1 MTRRP
6 PDEAARDAISTR
18 LDETF
23 LVEAG
28 AGSGKTASL
37 INRMVALVRSGR
49 CRPDTLAA
57 VTFTRKAAGELRE
70 RFQEK
75 LEKACREETDPAAGE
90 RLAQAL
96 TSLDRVFIGTIH
108 SFCSRLLRERP
119 VEAGLAPDFTEIE
132 GLEEKLLLEA
142 AWEEYLLAVRLENP
156 AGLARVRELEISPQD
171 LKEAYARLALYPDV
185 TFKAERYPYPHSHLK
200 RARGEL
206 DRLLAEV
213 KDKVP
218 GQEPDGGYDGLQ
230 RLLRQALRWRRFFD
244 LEEDRNLLRLLA
256 RLDRSPRLTQKKWE
270 DRDTA
275 LQVSSLFCSFRDDTV
290 RPVLREWRRYR
301 YPIMLDFLL
310 PATRHFEKVRREE
323 NRLNFQDL
331 LMYTARLLKENPE
344 VRAYFR
350 QRFTHLLVDE
360 FQDTDPIQAEIMMY
374 LAGSDLTETDWTRL
388 KPRPG
393 ALFVVGDPKQ
403 SIYRFRR
410 ADIDTYNQVK
420 KIIKNSGGE
429 ILYLSANFRSLPQI
443 IDFANHT
450 FGKLFSQSGPP
461 YQAEPV
467 TMDAWREPATASR
480 SGLLKIELT
489 PTPHNSQEYIVAQ
502 DAEAIASWIR
512 HCLDGG
518 LSLCRSKD
526 EEDRGL
532 TATPVPGDFMIL
544 VRYKSRLA
552 QYARALEKYG
562 IPFTLSGES
571 DIAASRE
578 LRELLYLLM
587 ALADPDNPVPLVACL
602 RGLFFGLSDDQ
613 LYRYRS
619 CGGTFSLHAAVPG
632 GAPADVTAA
641 FTPVLAKLSLYH
653 RWSCDLPPGAALES
667 IIADLGLLPYTL
679 AGSLGKGNAGYLLQ
693 LIELVRAREAKGET
707 GFAAMVTFFS
717 QLLES
722 GLEEEL
728 DITAGTAPAVR
739 IMNLHRAK
747 GLEAPVVILA
757 NPAKTVDPDPDL
769 HVHRGA
775 TAYGYLQISRQ
786 QGRRREI
793 LAEPPEWDIY
803 QAEEDS
809 YRRAEEIRLLYVAAT
824 RARNLLVIST
834 YPAKP
839 GLSPWQ
845 LLEPFLP
852 GKTEVLE
859 VPTPVCPL
867 QTMPAEPVT
876 PELLK
881 SVAEQL
887 RAELAKAA
895 VASYQKLTVTDLR
908 KAGEVPRRFHTGKGM
923 SFGNV
928 IHEALEALTRDRG
941 RTDLERLVPFLLDVH
956 GRPADEK
963 AEVID
968 LLVKVQET
976 SLWRRALASPELL
989 SEVPFGI
996 FENNNYLTGTV
1007 DLAFREEGGWV
1018 LADYKADAARDEI
1031 HLEELVD
1038 YYRPQV
1044 EEYAQRWE
1052 KITGERVK
1060 ERGLFFV
1067 TVLEYISW

>member
-1 MTRRP
+1 MTRQP
-6 PDEAARDAISTR
+6 PDQAARTAITTR

-28 AGSGKTASL
+28 AGSGKTTSL
-37 INRMVALVRSGR
+37 VNRMVELIKSGR

-57 VTFTRKAAGELRE
+57 VTFTRKAAAELRE

-75 LEKACREETDPAAGE
+75 LEKACREETEPAAKE
-90 RLAQAL
+90 WLSRALAE
-96 TSLDRVFIGTIH
+96 LDRAFIGTIH
-108 SFCSRLLRERP
+108 SFCARLLRERP
-119 VEAGLAPDFTEIE
+119 VEAGLAPDFSEIE
-132 GLEEKLLLEA
+132 GMEENLLLEA

-156 AGLARVRELEISPQD
+156 PALDRVRGLDISPQD
-171 LKEAYARLALYPDV
+171 LKDAYARLALYPDV
-185 TFKAERYPYPHSHLK
+185 TFRAEPYPYPDLDP
-200 RARGEL
+200 ARREL
-206 DRLLAEV
+206 NQLLDVAELNL
-213 KDKVP
+213 P
-218 GQEPDGGYDGLQ
+218 RQEPDGGYDELQ

-244 LEEDRNLLRLLA
+244 PGENRNLLRILA
-256 RLDRSPRLTQKKWE
+256 RLDRSPRLTQKKWG

-275 LQVSSLFCSFRDDTV
+275 LQVDSLFCSFRDNTV

-310 PATRHFEKVRREE
+310 PAARHFEKARREE

-344 VRAYFR
+344 VRTYFR

-374 LAGSDLTETDWTRL
+374 LAGSDPEEQNWTRL

-410 ADIDTYNQVK
+410 ADIDTYNQVRD
-420 KIIKNSGGE
+420 IIKNSGGE
-429 ILYLSANFRSLPQI
+429 ILHLTANFRSLPQI

-450 FGKLFSQSGPP
+450 FGELFSQSRPP

-467 TMDAWREPATASR
+467 TMDTWREPAPA

-489 PTPHNSQEYIVAQ
+489 PAPRNSQEYIVAQ
-502 DAEAIASWIR
+502 DAATIASWIR

-518 LSLCRSKD
+518 LALRRSD
-526 EEDRGL
+526 EEEARGL

-578 LRELLYLLM
+578 LQELLYLLM
-587 ALADPDNPVPLVACL
+587 ALADPDNPVPLVAVL

-619 CGGTFSLHAAVPG
+619 CGGTFFLHAAVPG
-632 GAPADVTAA
+632 GAPADVAAA
-641 FTPVLAKLSLYH
+641 FAPVLAKLSLYH
-653 RWSCDLPPGAALES
+653 RWSRDLPPGAALES
-667 IIADLGLLPYTL
+667 ITADLGLLPYTL

-693 LIELVRAREAKGET
+693 FIELVRAREVEGET
-707 GFAAMVTFFS
+707 GFAAMVAFFS
-717 QLLES
+717 QLLEA

-757 NPAKTVDPDPDL
+757 NPAKTVDRDPDL
-769 HVHRGA
+769 HVSR
-775 TAYGYLQISRQ
+775 TDTICGYLRISRQ

-793 LAEPPEWDIY
+793 LAEPPDWEIR

-809 YRRAEEIRLLYVAAT
+809 YRRAEDIRLLYVAAT

-839 GLSPWQ
+839 QLSPWQ
-845 LLEPFLP
+845 PLEPFLP
-852 GKTEVLE
+852 KEVAVLE
-859 VPTPVCPL
+859 NPEPGFPL
-867 QTMPAEPVT
+867 QPPPAEPVT
-876 PELLK
+876 PELLR
-881 SVAEQL
+881 SAAEQL
-887 RAELAKAA
+887 RADLEKAA
-895 VASYQKLTVTDLR
+895 VASYQKLTVTDLSKDS
-908 KAGEVPRRFHTGKGM
+908 KAPRRFHTGKGM

-928 IHEALEALTRDRG
+928 IHQALEVLTRDRG
-941 RTDLERLVPFLLDVH
+941 RTDLEQLIPALLAAH
-956 GRPADEK
+956 ACPADEK
-963 AEVID
+963 KEVID
-968 LLVKVQET
+968 LLARVQET
-976 SLWRRALASPELL
+976 ALWRRALASPELL
-989 SEVPFGI
+989 CEVPFGV
-996 FENNNYLTGTV
+996 FADDTYLTGTV

-1018 LADYKADAARDEI
+1018 LADYKTDAVKDEI
-1031 HLEELVD
+1031 HLEQLVD

-1044 EEYAQRWE
+1044 AEYTRRWE
-1052 KITGERVK
+1052 EITGEKVK
-1060 ERGLFFV
+1060 ESGLFFV
-1067 TVLEYISW
+1067 SVLEYVTLQV